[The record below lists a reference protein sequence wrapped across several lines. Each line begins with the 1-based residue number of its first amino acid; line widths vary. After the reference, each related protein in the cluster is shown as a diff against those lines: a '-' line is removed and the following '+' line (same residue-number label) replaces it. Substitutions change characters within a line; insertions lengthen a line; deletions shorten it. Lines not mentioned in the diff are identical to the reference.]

1 MLEEQTIVAQQLVK
15 HPKLFEHFKNML
27 AILDND
33 DEGIITADAA
43 EQQIINK
50 IRQLGIDVMQSWA
63 ENQSKKVS
71 KNYKNKTKNIK
82 HNGKKNC
89 IGTPHLGSLE

>member
-1 MLEEQTIVAQQLVK
+1 MLEEQTIVAQKLVK

-27 AILDND
+27 AIVDND

-43 EQQIINK
+43 EEQIINE
-50 IRQLGIDVMQSWA
+50 IRQLGRDTMQSWA

-71 KNYKNKTKNIK
+71 KNYKNIK

-89 IGTPHLGSLE
+89 IGTPHLESLE

>member
-1 MLEEQTIVAQQLVK
+1 MLEEQAIVAQQLVK

-27 AILDND
+27 AIVDND

-43 EQQIINK
+43 EQKIIDE
-50 IRQLGIDVMQSWA
+50 IRQLGKNMMHSWA
-63 ENQSKKVS
+63 ETQSRKVS
-71 KNYKNKTKNIK
+71 NNYKNKAKNIK

-89 IGTPHLGSLE
+89 IGTPHLESLE